1 MSEPEPGI
9 SQQRPRA
16 VSDILEGGARLA
28 ARHVLVF
35 LRITTPLTL
44 PVGVLFGAAIVWQ
57 VNSSGTK
64 HLATGM
70 LAAIS
75 VLYALVFL
83 FAGAACLKAAAE
95 AHAGARPSAR
105 AEIELARRRLGPAL
119 FVTLLLLIG
128 ALPAVALLVLPGI
141 TALGNFALLLFIVA
155 FLSLWFSGTFS
166 LALPA
171 LLIEERGIRES
182 LRRSATLVRGR
193 FWRALGTVFLG
204 GILALFAGVLVALV
218 VSFLSLGGETVVL
231 VVSLVGLVLGLLFVA
246 PLYVSILIVF
256 YDDVRAREQAHA
268 VNARADGPSA
278 G

>member
-16 VSDILEGGARLA
+16 VSDILEGGARFA

-44 PVGVLFGAAIVWQ
+44 PLGLLFGAAIVWR

-70 LAAIS
+70 LVAIS
-75 VLYALVFL
+75 VVYALAVL

-105 AEIELARRRLGPAL
+105 AAIELARRRLGPAL

-141 TALGNFALLLFIVA
+141 TALGNFALLLFVLA

-171 LLIEERGIRES
+171 LLIEEKGIAES

-218 VSFLSLGGETVVL
+218 VSLLSLGGENVIL

-256 YDDVRAREQAHA
+256 YDDVRAREQARA
-268 VNARADGPSA
+268 ANARADGPSA